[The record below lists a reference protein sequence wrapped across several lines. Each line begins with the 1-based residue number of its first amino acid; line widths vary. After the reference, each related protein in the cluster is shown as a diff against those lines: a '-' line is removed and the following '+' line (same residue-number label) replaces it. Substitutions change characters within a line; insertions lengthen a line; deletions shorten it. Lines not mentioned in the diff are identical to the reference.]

1 MNGRARLGRGTPCF
15 YSPAAGLIRT
25 SGEEGN
31 QSEHPVALDD
41 EVVDPVVFHTK
52 LRAKA
57 PLLLGSKFRK
67 FGLNARVH
75 MHNVCAC
82 CRKKLQERAHVGIRG
97 SRLMVKHVE
106 DGLHG
111 EELETFDVQHFSIIE
126 RRLAREL
133 SRLQRRTHLFKCCVL
148 YHGALL
154 AALKLARYRV
164 EAFFHRLHIGK
175 NKLQID
181 GLHICARVGL
191 IAHMYHIG
199 VIKDAHYLGN
209 RIHLPNVGEK
219 FIAEPLSLRGP
230 LH

>member
-1 MNGRARLGRGTPCF
+1 MQQLYLKFNHVAVLDDIVLALGAQEAALARMCIGPRCEQVLPKDHLGTDELFLKVHMNGRARLGRGTPCF

-41 EVVDPVVFHTK
+41 EGVDPVVFHTK

-67 FGLNARVH
+67 FGLNARIY
-75 MHNVCAC
+75 MHKVCAG

-97 SRLMVKHVE
+97 SSLMVKHVE

-148 YHGALL
+148 
-154 AALKLARYRV
+154 
-164 EAFFHRLHIGK
+164 
-175 NKLQID
+175 
-181 GLHICARVGL
+181 
-191 IAHMYHIG
+191 
-199 VIKDAHYLGN
+199 
-209 RIHLPNVGEK
+209 
-219 FIAEPLSLRGP
+219 
-230 LH
+230 